1 MKHWKDMSE
10 EERQVVLQMSKV
22 YSEDEDYEDLYE
34 DVAIKNNERS
44 AYVGGTN

>member
-22 YSEDEDYEDLYE
+22 YSEDEDYED
-34 DVAIKNNERS
+34 VAIKNNERS